1 MEYIKVIKKVPEIHC
16 ARGPEVCE
24 KCRKAAENKSFCLLR
39 VYLEPGK
46 DARPITEIYIG
57 CRKIVGEYDVVK
69 MFETKEK
76 AKAYAID
83 HGIEI
88 IFD

>member
-1 MEYIKVIKKVPEIHC
+1 MDYIKVIKKLPEIHC
-16 ARGPEVCE
+16 ARSPKGCK
-24 KCRKAAENKSFCLLR
+24 KCQEAFKNKSYRLIR

-46 DARPITEIYIG
+46 AARPITDIYVG
-57 CRKIVGEYDVVK
+57 CRKIMGEYDVIK
-69 MFETKEK
+69 TFETKEK
-76 AKAYAID
+76 AKTYAID

>member
-1 MEYIKVIKKVPEIHC
+1 MDYIKVIKKLPEIHC
-16 ARGPEVCE
+16 ARGPEGCE
-24 KCRKAAENKSFCLLR
+24 KCREALKNESYRLIR
-39 VYLEPGK
+39 VYLEPGEQT
-46 DARPITEIYIG
+46 RPITDIFVG
-57 CRKIVGEYDVVK
+57 CRKITGEYDVVK
-69 MFETKEK
+69 SFETKEK